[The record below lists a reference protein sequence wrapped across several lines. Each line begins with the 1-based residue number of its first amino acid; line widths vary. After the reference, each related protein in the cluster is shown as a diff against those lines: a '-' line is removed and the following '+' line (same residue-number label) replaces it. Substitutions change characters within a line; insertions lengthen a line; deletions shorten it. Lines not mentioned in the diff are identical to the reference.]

1 MSKLQIR
8 CQITSCRHAPAIL
21 GKIRDVHGA
30 EEDQDMK
37 AATGETLARVL
48 RAVDDRAD
56 EIVAFAAEFIRQPS
70 INPDLEPNELAERPA
85 QEWLR
90 DRLAES
96 GAFQTVDL
104 WEVAQNRPN
113 VVGVRKGGGGSRSL
127 TWSAHTDVVPV
138 TPEQAA
144 QWSGAGPFSG
154 EVRDGKLWG
163 RGASDMKGAIAAYV
177 MATRILHDS
186 GVRLAGDLILAQAC
200 GEESG
205 RRDIGCNTIL
215 ERGYRS
221 DLAIF
226 PEPSNFRI
234 YPTAK
239 GELYFRL
246 VVPGKSTHICNRHLV
261 AQALPHGVER
271 PGVSAIDNMLMYQ
284 LAFLE
289 LERQWLLWRTNP
301 NVPSGGMFININT
314 LQAGTSITSIPDS
327 CDATGSLLFY
337 PDLSA
342 AEVMDEIR
350 ATVDR
355 VTESD
360 YWLRD
365 HPPVLDLP
373 LDATSTAPWVKEP
386 VNMPFDHP
394 GVLTIAE
401 ALQSIS
407 GREATIETSP
417 FVCDANFWFPL
428 GQPSLIFG
436 VGDPSW
442 GIHGTNEFLP
452 VADLIEATKLFAAVT
467 MAWCG
472 VEERS

>member
-1 MSKLQIR
+1 ME
-8 CQITSCRHAPAIL
+8 T
-21 GKIRDVHGA
+21 V
-30 EEDQDMK
+30 
-37 AATGETLARVL
+37 TGTMLTRVL
-48 RAVDDRAD
+48 AAVDDRAD
-56 EIVAFAAEFIRQPS
+56 EIVAFASDLIRQPS
-70 INPDLEPNELAERPA
+70 VNPDLEPNEQAERPA
-85 QEWLR
+85 QDWLR
-90 DRLAES
+90 DQYLS
-96 GAFQTVDL
+96 FGAFDSVDS
-104 WEVAQNRPN
+104 WEVAERRPN
-113 VVGVRKGGGGSRSL
+113 VVAVRKGSGGGRSL

-138 TPEQAA
+138 TPEQAE
-144 QWSGAGPFSG
+144 QWTGAGPFSG

-163 RGASDMKGAIAAYV
+163 RGASDMKGAIAAYAL
-177 MATRILHDS
+177 ATRILHDT
-186 GVRLAGDLILAQAC
+186 GVRLKGDLILSQAS

-246 VVPGKSTHICNRHLV
+246 IVPGKSTHICNRHLV
-261 AQALPHGVER
+261 AQALPYGVER
-271 PGVSAIDNMLMYQ
+271 PGVSAIDNMLKYQ
-284 LAFLE
+284 LALIE

-301 NVPSGGMFININT
+301 TVDSGGMFININT
-314 LQAGTSITSIPDS
+314 IQAGTSITSIPDS

-337 PDLSA
+337 PDLTA

-350 ATVDR
+350 ATVSR

-373 LDATSTAPWVKEP
+373 LDASSAAPWIKEP

-401 ALQSIS
+401 VLKRVSN
-407 GREATIETSP
+407 RDPLVETAP

-436 VGDPSW
+436 LGDPSW

-452 VADLIEATKLFAAVT
+452 VSDLIEATKLFAAIT

-472 VEERS
+472 VDETP

>member
-1 MSKLQIR
+1 MN
-8 CQITSCRHAPAIL
+8 
-21 GKIRDVHGA
+21 
-30 EEDQDMK
+30 
-37 AATGETLARVL
+37 RVL
-48 RAVDDRAD
+48 AAIDERGD
-56 EIVAFAAEFIRQPS
+56 EIVAFAAELIRQPS
-70 INPDLEPNELAERPA
+70 VNPDLEPNELAERPA
-85 QEWLR
+85 QMWLR
-90 DRLAES
+90 DQFVAS
-96 GAFQTVDL
+96 GAFDVVDS
-104 WEVAQNRPN
+104 WEVAENRPN
-113 VVGVRKGGGGSRSL
+113 IVAVRKGTGGGRSL

-138 TPEQAA
+138 TPEQAE
-144 QWSGAGPFSG
+144 QWSGEGPFSG

-163 RGASDMKGAIAAYV
+163 RGASDMKGAITAYTL
-177 MATRILHDS
+177 ATHILHES
-186 GVRLAGDLILAQAC
+186 GVRLKGDLILAQAC

-239 GELYFRL
+239 GEIYFRL
-246 VVPGKSTHICNRHLV
+246 TVPGKSTHICNRHLV

-271 PGVSAIDNMLMYQ
+271 PGVSAIDNMLKYQ
-284 LAFLE
+284 LALLE

-301 NVPSGGMFININT
+301 NVASGGMFINMNT
-314 LQAGTSITSIPDS
+314 MQAGASLTSTPDS

-342 AEVMDEIR
+342 DEVMDEIKS
-350 ATVDR
+350 AVDR

-360 YWLRD
+360 YWLQE
-365 HPPVLDLP
+365 HPPALDLP
-373 LDATSTAPWVKEP
+373 LDGASAAPWVKEP

-394 GVLTIAE
+394 GVLTIAD
-401 ALQSIS
+401 ALRSLTD
-407 GREATIETSP
+407 RTPKVETSP

-442 GIHGTNEFLP
+442 GIHGTDEFLP
-452 VADLIEATKLFAAVT
+452 VADLLEATRLFAAVT

-472 VEERS
+472 VDE

>member
-1 MSKLQIR
+1 M
-8 CQITSCRHAPAIL
+8 
-21 GKIRDVHGA
+21 
-30 EEDQDMK
+30 
-37 AATGETLARVL
+37 ARVL
-48 RAVDDRAD
+48 AAIDQRAD
-56 EIVAFAAEFIRQPS
+56 EIVEFASAFIQQPS
-70 INPDLEPNELAERPA
+70 INPDLEPNEPAERPA
-85 QEWLR
+85 QEWLSAQ
-90 DRLAES
+90 LVNS
-96 GAFQTVDL
+96 GAYDTVDM
-104 WEVAQNRPN
+104 WEVAPNRPN
-113 VVGVRKGGGGSRSL
+113 VVAIRKGAGDGRSL
-127 TWSAHTDVVPV
+127 TWAAHTDVVPV

-144 QWSGAGPFSG
+144 QWSGAGAFSG

-177 MATRILHDS
+177 MAARILHDS
-186 GVRLAGDLILAQAC
+186 DVRLAGDLFLAQAC

-226 PEPSNFRI
+226 PEPTNFHI

-239 GELYFRL
+239 GEIYFRL
-246 VVPGKSTHICNRHLV
+246 TVPGKSTHICNRHLV

-271 PGVSAIDNMLMYQ
+271 PGVSAIDNMLKYQ

-289 LERQWLLWRTNP
+289 LERQWLLWRTNAA
-301 NVPSGGMFININT
+301 VESGGMFININT
-314 LQAGTSITSIPDS
+314 LQAGSSLTSIPDS
-327 CDATGSLLFY
+327 CDATGSLLFF
-337 PDLSA
+337 PDLA
-342 AEVMDEIR
+342 AGDVMAEIR

-355 VTESD
+355 VTAGD
-360 YWLRD
+360 YWLRE
-365 HPPVLDLP
+365 HPPLLDLP
-373 LDATSTAPWVKEP
+373 LESASSAPWVKEP

-401 ALQSIS
+401 ALQSVS
-407 GREATIETSP
+407 SRKLVIETSP

-428 GQPSLIFG
+428 DQPSLIFG

-452 VADLIEATKLFAAVT
+452 VADLIEATRLFAAVT

-472 VEERS
+472 IADDA

>member
-1 MSKLQIR
+1 MS
-8 CQITSCRHAPAIL
+8 TPMGPA
-21 GKIRDVHGA
+21 
-30 EEDQDMK
+30 
-37 AATGETLARVL
+37 LARVMTS
-48 RAVDDRAD
+48 VDERVT
-56 EIVAFAAEFIRQPS
+56 EIVDFAAELIRQPS
-70 INPDLEPNELAERPA
+70 VNPDLEPNEDAERPA
-85 QEWLR
+85 QMWLKEQ
-90 DRLAES
+90 LVES
-96 GAFQTVDL
+96 GAFDVVDS
-104 WEVAQNRPN
+104 WEVAERRPN
-113 VVGVRKGGGGSRSL
+113 VVAVRKGAGGGRSL

-138 TPEQAA
+138 TPEQAE

-177 MATRILHDS
+177 MAARILHDT
-186 GVRLAGDLILAQAC
+186 GVRLKGDLILAQAS

-215 ERGYRS
+215 ERGYRA

-226 PEPSNFRI
+226 PEISDFRI

-246 VVPGKSTHICNRHLV
+246 TVPGKSTHICNRDQV
-261 AQALPHGVER
+261 AQPLPHGVER
-271 PGVSAIDNMLMYQ
+271 PGVSAIDNMLKYQ
-284 LAFLE
+284 LAILE

-301 NVPSGGMFININT
+301 NVDPGGMFININT
-314 LQAGTSITSIPDS
+314 IHAGTSITSIPDS
-327 CDATGSLLFY
+327 CEATGSLLFY
-337 PDLSA
+337 PDLTA
-342 AEVMDEIR
+342 AEVIDEIR
-350 ATVDR
+350 QTIDH

-365 HPPVLDLP
+365 HPPILDLP
-373 LDATSTAPWVKEP
+373 LDAASNAPWVKEP

-401 ALQSIS
+401 ALRSVTN
-407 GREATIETSP
+407 REPIVETSP

-436 VGDPSW
+436 IGDPSW
-442 GIHGTNEFLP
+442 GVHGTNEYLP
-452 VADLIEATKLFAAVT
+452 VDDLIEATRVFAAVT

-472 VEERS
+472 VDDSA